1 MPDQLTLAV
10 IGHVDH
16 GKTALVRALT
26 GIETDRLEEE
36 KKRGLSIVLGF
47 SYLELARDRVIDFID
62 APGHE
67 DFVRTMISG
76 ATGVDGAL
84 LVVAANEGVMPQTR
98 EHLDIAQLLCL
109 DRGLVVINKADLV
122 SKERLDFVTE
132 EVRALVADT
141 FLRDATVV
149 CASATEEKG
158 VDALRSALDTLEPRM
173 RSKAPAGQF
182 FLPIDR
188 SFIMRGFGLVVTGT
202 LRGGTL
208 SANTS
213 VEILPEHLSATVR
226 GLQVHNTSVNEA
238 RPGQRV
244 AVNLRHV
251 KADSLRR
258 GYALGPPGLFETSRR
273 LDVELQL
280 LANQPE
286 PLRNGA
292 VVRFLV
298 GTSEAVATIRLLDR
312 EHVEAGTAGLVQL
325 RLDRDI
331 ATPRGERFIIRS
343 YSPART
349 IGGGRVLDA
358 NPGRHKRFDR
368 SITTRL
374 EAMAHG
380 SAADMVRKH
389 LVGAGARGMHIDE
402 LRKALDLDD
411 SALAAAL
418 DAADAIPIG
427 EQKHCDASA
436 YAWLKEAILGEVES
450 YYRANPRHRGVAAA
464 SVQSQLSADAGADA
478 DIFEHAVD
486 SLVSEGR
493 LARSRNLVSLPN
505 SDPLA
510 NLTERER
517 TLATQLEHTF
527 LEAGLTPPDLDRI
540 LGADKVKRE
549 LFRLL
554 TESGQLVKLRTHDRD
569 SNIVLHRNTLDSIV
583 ERLRD
588 HFSDSKGF
596 AVSDARDVL
605 GSTRKHVVPLM
616 EHLDAT
622 GCTLRIG
629 DLRRIRP
636 QGGE

>member
-1 MPDQLTLAV
+1 MPEQLTLAV

-26 GIETDRLEEE
+26 GIETDRLQEE
-36 KKRGLSIVLGF
+36 KERGLSIVLGF
-47 SYLELARDRVIDFID
+47 SYLELARGRVIDFID

-98 EHLDIAQLLCL
+98 EHLDIAELLRL
-109 DRGLVVINKADLV
+109 DRGLIIINKADLV
-122 SKERLDFVTE
+122 TKERLDFVTE

-141 FLRDATVV
+141 FLRDAAVV
-149 CASATEEKG
+149 CASAIEAKG
-158 VDALRSALDTLEPRM
+158 LDALRSALDTLEPKT
-173 RSKAPAGQF
+173 RSEAPAEQF

-188 SFIMRGFGLVVTGT
+188 SFVMRGFGLVVTGT

-208 SANTS
+208 RANTS
-213 VEILPEHLSATVR
+213 VEILPEHRSATVR
-226 GLQVHNTSVNEA
+226 GLQVHNRSVDEA
-238 RPGQRV
+238 QPGQRV

-258 GYALGPPGLFETSRR
+258 GYALAPPGLFETSRR
-273 LDVELQL
+273 LDAELQL
-280 LANQPE
+280 LPNQPE

-292 VVRFLV
+292 VVRFLI
-298 GTSEAVATIRLLDR
+298 GTSEATARIRLLDR
-312 EHVEAGTAGLVQL
+312 EHIEAGTAGLVQL
-325 RLDRDI
+325 RLDREI
-331 ATPRGERFIIRS
+331 ATPRTERFIIRS

-358 NPGRHKRFDR
+358 NPRRHKRFDR

-374 EAMAHG
+374 EATAHG
-380 SAADMVRKH
+380 SAVDMVREH

-411 SALAAAL
+411 NALAAAL
-418 DAADAIPIG
+418 HASDSIPIG
-427 EQKHCDASA
+427 KQKHCDASA
-436 YAWLKEAILGEVES
+436 YAWLKDAILGEVES
-450 YYRANPRHRGVAAA
+450 YHRANPRHHGVAAA
-464 SVQSQLSADAGADA
+464 GVHSQLSADADA
-478 DIFEHAVD
+478 DIFEHALD
-486 SLVSEGR
+486 SLVSEGL
-493 LARSRNLVSLPN
+493 LARSRNTVSLP
-505 SDPLA
+505 SFDPLA
-510 NLTERER
+510 DLTERER
-517 TLATQLEHTF
+517 TLARQLEQTF

-540 LGADKVKRE
+540 LGGDKVKRE

-569 SNIVLHRNTLDSIV
+569 RNIVLHRNTLDGII

-588 HFSDSKGF
+588 RFSDSKGF

-605 GSTRKHVVPLM
+605 GSTRRHVVPLM

-622 GCTLRIG
+622 GYTLRVG

-636 QGGE
+636 PGGE